1 MSSDEA
7 TSGVKGDESLP
18 REAGGAPAAGSNT
31 VERDLSAADPKAKS
45 APRFQ
50 LSLGHSL
57 GLIVALGLLVGLGAL
72 TSGDRFLSVANMTTI
87 LSQAAILGVV
97 CIGMTFVITAAGID
111 LSVGAVIGLAAIW
124 ASTLGTQALAN
135 DVHWIIMVLT
145 ALAVGTGAGIVNGIL
160 IAYGKVVPFI
170 ATLAMMIAARGFA
183 EIISGRQT
191 QIVNV
196 PEFASAFRRSILGLP
211 VIVWIFILVA
221 IAGWFL
227 FNRTTFG
234 RRTIAVGG
242 NAEAARL
249 AGIKVKRHL
258 VLVYALSGLCA
269 GIGAVMYLSRTT
281 SGSSTHGF
289 MLELDAIAAVVI
301 GGTLLI
307 GGRGTIFGTVLGV
320 LIFAVLT
327 NVLIQNNLDNSVQ
340 GVINGL
346 ILVVAVLMQQRL
358 SREAKRR

>member
-1 MSSDEA
+1 MSSETPETTA
-7 TSGVKGDESLP
+7 
-18 REAGGAPAAGSNT
+18 
-31 VERDLSAADPKAKS
+31 VERDLSAADSQGKA

-57 GLIVALGLLVGLGAL
+57 GLLLALGAL
-72 TSGDRFLSVANMTTI
+72 IALGAFTSGDRFLSVANMTTI
-87 LSQAAILGVV
+87 LSQAAVIGVI
-97 CIGMTFVITAAGID
+97 CIGMTFVITAGGID
-111 LSVGAVIGLAAIW
+111 LSVGSVLGLATVW
-124 ASTLGTQALAN
+124 ATTLGTQALAN
-135 DVHWIIMVLT
+135 DLHWIVLVLT
-145 ALAVGTGAGIVNGIL
+145 AMAVGAGAGLINGII

-170 ATLAMMIAARGFA
+170 ATLAMLVAARGFA

-196 PEFASAFRRSILGLP
+196 PEFASAFRRSVLGLP

-221 IAGWFL
+221 LAGWFL

-242 NAEAARL
+242 NPEAARL
-249 AGIKVKRHL
+249 AGIKVKRHTML
-258 VLVYALSGLCA
+258 VFTLSGLCA
-269 GIGAVMYLSRTT
+269 GIGAVMMLARTT
-281 SGSSTHGF
+281 AGSSTHGF
-289 MLELDAIAAVVI
+289 LVELDAIAAVVI

-307 GGRGTIFGTVLGV
+307 GGRGTIIGTVLGV

-327 NVLIQNNLDNSVQ
+327 NVLIQNNLDQSVQ
-340 GVINGL
+340 AVVTGGI
-346 ILVVAVLMQQRL
+346 IVVAVLMQQRF